1 MVQTPGKIF
10 QAIRTTFGGQ
20 GSGRSDNAW
29 IDAPEEPLTPREER
43 LNRASVMLRYGA
55 WINAA
60 AVIILLLLMIVGGGD
75 LQQTLK
81 NILLFNNAFV
91 AGTGM
96 MITMLFVLAN
106 LSILLLLT
114 VGTQAQE
121 FWTLILA
128 WVTTAI
134 NIGALILLGFTPSI
148 LTIIPAGLA
157 GIIIGRDL
165 GAFHANPVMMKELRG
180 RMRGIRAFAIISIY
194 LGLMSIF
201 TVLLY
206 LVRSAPLA
214 VAAGPIITGEL
225 GRTLFIGIVTI
236 ELLLIIFIVPALTAG
251 AVTSERERKTYDLL
265 QTTLLPSPAFIVGKM
280 ESALGYIML
289 LLLAAIPLQ
298 SIAFLF
304 GGVSIAELLLAFL
317 ILTVTAITL
326 AAAGMF
332 FSAQTERTL
341 TATVRAYTLAMAVVF
356 GIPLA
361 AALLF
366 QGAYSNALNNVA
378 SGFNSSSQLEAGIIY
393 IDMTAASLNPITAM
407 LYTQEM
413 LIDHQQLGMIQVTL
427 SSDGSQ
433 IPVVAPWIVLTII
446 YLMVSALFILL
457 SVRYL
462 RRSTT

>member
-1 MVQTPGKIF
+1 MAQSPGKFF
-10 QAIRTTFGGQ
+10 QAIASILGRNGGTH
-20 GSGRSDNAW
+20 SDNAW

-43 LNRASVMLRYGA
+43 LNRAAIVLRYGA

-60 AVIILLLLMIVGGGD
+60 AVVILLILMISGGMN
-75 LQQTLK
+75 LQQSMK
-81 NILLFNNAFV
+81 DVLLFNTSYA

-96 MITMLFVLAN
+96 MITLLGVLAN

-121 FWTLILA
+121 FWTLVIA
-128 WVTTAI
+128 WLIALV
-134 NIGALILLGFTPSI
+134 NIGALILLGFTPAI

-194 LGLMSIF
+194 LGLMSVF

-206 LVRSAPLA
+206 LVQSAPLS
-214 VAAGPIITGEL
+214 VAAGPVITGEL

-236 ELLLIIFIVPALTAG
+236 ELMLIIFIVPALTAG

-265 QTTLLPSPAFIVGKM
+265 QTTLLPSPSFIVGKM

-317 ILTVTAITL
+317 ILTITAITL

-341 TATVRAYTLAMAVVF
+341 TATVRAYTLAMVIVF
-356 GIPLA
+356 GVPLA
-361 AALLF
+361 ATILF

-378 SGFNSSSQLEAGIIY
+378 SGFNSSPQLEAGIIY
-393 IDMTAASLNPITAM
+393 ADMTAASLNPITAM
-407 LYTQEM
+407 IYTQQM
-413 LIDHQQLGMIQVTL
+413 LIDHQELGMIQVTL
-427 SSDGSQ
+427 SSDGSL
-433 IPVVAPWIVLTII
+433 IPVIAPWVLLSIV
-446 YLMVSALFILL
+446 YLIVAALFILL

-462 RRSTT
+462 RRSVT